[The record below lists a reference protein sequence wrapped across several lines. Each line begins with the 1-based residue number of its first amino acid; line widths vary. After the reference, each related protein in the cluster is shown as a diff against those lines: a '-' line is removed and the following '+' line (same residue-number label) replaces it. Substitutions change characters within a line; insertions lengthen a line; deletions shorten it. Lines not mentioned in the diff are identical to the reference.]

1 LNPHAVF
8 HDWCKK
14 GFPLKAY
21 IKIIVLFIVAAAV
34 LMVLYL
40 MRESSKPESAIIAAE
55 KSNLVHSQDTKRAEQ
70 DPVYAAS
77 LESKLRF
84 LDYRQAV
91 AYNSENRPDDAIV
104 ILLRIIKEESQ
115 MKDGIPRRSRSYA
128 AEAQYY
134 EALVTSY
141 DLKKDT
147 DARKKAMQ
155 SHEELLARAA
165 ETRKIEDLAEGKSI
179 NIKD

>member
-1 LNPHAVF
+1 M
-8 HDWCKK
+8 
-14 GFPLKAY
+14 KAY
-21 IKIIVLFIVAAAV
+21 VKITVLFIVVAAV
-34 LMVLYL
+34 LLVFYL

-55 KSNLVHSQDTKRAEQ
+55 RANLVHTKDIKRAEQ

-104 ILLRIIKEESQ
+104 LLLRIIKEESRL
-115 MKDGIPRRSRSYA
+115 KDGIPRRSRSYT

-134 EALVTSY
+134 ESLATSY
-141 DLKKDT
+141 QLKKDS
-147 DARKKAMQ
+147 DAENKAMQ
-155 SHEELLARAA
+155 NREELLARAA
-165 ETRKIEDLAEGKSI
+165 ETKKIEDLAEGKSI
-179 NIKD
+179 NMKD